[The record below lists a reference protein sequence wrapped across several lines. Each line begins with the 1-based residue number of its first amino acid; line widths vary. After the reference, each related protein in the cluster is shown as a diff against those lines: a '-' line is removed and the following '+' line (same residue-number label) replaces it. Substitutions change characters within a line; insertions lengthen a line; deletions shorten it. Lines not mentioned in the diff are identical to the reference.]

1 MLQVTAISTLQV
13 LLPLVM
19 EGMGWEVG
27 GSVGMQASLGP
38 TERPEK
44 EQYFLPHH

>member
-1 MLQVTAISTLQV
+1 MLQVMTIGTLQV

-19 EGMGWEVG
+19 EGMGWEAG
-27 GSVGMQASLGP
+27 GSMGVQASLGP